1 MLDRLRLGY
10 VVDFVDMGIGDLR
23 FYTFNV
29 ADAAI
34 STCAILLLLLG
45 AVLPAPFVLPSVDA
59 TDDAPA
65 SPRRTGW
72 PDA

>member
-1 MLDRLRLGY
+1 
-10 VVDFVDMGIGDLR
+10 VIDFVDAGIGDLR

-34 STCAILLLLLG
+34 SCSLVLMLALAFVPSLG
-45 AVLPAPFVLPSVDA
+45 DLG
-59 TDDAPA
+59 TE
-65 SPRRTGW
+65 RRRARG